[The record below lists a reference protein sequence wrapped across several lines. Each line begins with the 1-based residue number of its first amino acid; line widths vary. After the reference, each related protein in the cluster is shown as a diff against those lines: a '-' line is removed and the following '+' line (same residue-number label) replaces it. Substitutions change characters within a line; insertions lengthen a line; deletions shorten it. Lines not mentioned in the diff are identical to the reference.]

1 MASDEACE
9 LFHSRYAVRYE
20 EYLAVAAQLKT
31 DGLLDDLGIKGVY
44 LGVYRVAVGRRCLYH
59 GEVACAHDREL
70 QGTRYRGC
78 CHGECVHIHLQLAQ
92 FLFYRN
98 AELLF
103 LVDDEQSQVLEFHLF
118 ACELVGADDNIYLA
132 LLYLLKN
139 FLCGGCAAC
148 AA

>member
-20 EYLAVAAQLKT
+20 EYLTVAAQLKA
-31 DGLLDDLGIKGVY
+31 DGLLDDLCIKGVY
-44 LGVYRVAVGRRCLYH
+44 LGVDGVAVGRRCLYH

-70 QGTRYRGC
+70 QGARYRGC

-92 FLFYRN
+92 LLLHCN
-98 AELLF
+98 AELLL